1 MSGCLGG
8 VAVWKGRTAGSHLKS
23 LSFRKYLVMR
33 NEDCLC
39 EDHDV
44 VRVCVLFGDGV
55 ERNFDKSD
63 DLTRLL
69 YSSAQT

>member
-1 MSGCLGG
+1 
-8 VAVWKGRTAGSHLKS
+8 